1 MIRETAS
8 GRRILYYA
16 HDSFGLGHL
25 RRTLAIAEPMSRQR
39 GVASQLVVTGSPA
52 TASFPWPARTDFV
65 KLPVITKDAQGAY
78 ASRDLPLPLREACR
92 LRGSLLLAAGRHYA
106 PDLVLVDHS
115 PLGLGGEALP
125 LLRFLK
131 ARRPHCRLVLGLRDV
146 IDEPR
151 RVRQAWRAEGV
162 YEALNELYDQ
172 ILVYGDP
179 AVVDVA
185 RDYGLPDRAARKLQY
200 VGYLRRQAAAEPEP
214 WPVEPG
220 GQRVLV
226 TAGGGGDAAAFFH
239 LTAGA
244 LARLGRPGLAARFVT
259 GPFLPPAARAAL
271 EATCAARPDLR
282 VEPFANDL
290 VGAMAQADLV
300 ISMGGYNSSCEILSV
315 AGRALVLPRTSP
327 RREQAIRAER
337 LARLG
342 LLEMVLPER
351 TDVRRLA
358 ERIGALLDAGPAHRA
373 TPLPMDGLER
383 TTAALQRLLDGGRGA
398 PEAPTTAGSVPI
410 HQRLAWEGAR

>member
-214 WPVEPG
+214 GPVEPG

-398 PEAPTTAGSVPI
+398 LEAPTTAGSVPI